1 MPILENPVSSE
12 TGLDQQDEEFL
23 RELTSY
29 DYAANNPTEKMDPS
43 FTDFDGRPL
52 LFFITSTTPIA
63 LPRQGTW
70 LTTPDPRPQIE
81 STLNWVPD

>member
-1 MPILENPVSSE
+1 MPTVDMPILENPVSSE

-52 LFFITSTTPIA
+52 LFYNSYHVYCIA
-63 LPRQGTW
+63 ETGYLA
-70 LTTPDPRPQIE
+70 DNVRP
-81 STLNWVPD
+81 